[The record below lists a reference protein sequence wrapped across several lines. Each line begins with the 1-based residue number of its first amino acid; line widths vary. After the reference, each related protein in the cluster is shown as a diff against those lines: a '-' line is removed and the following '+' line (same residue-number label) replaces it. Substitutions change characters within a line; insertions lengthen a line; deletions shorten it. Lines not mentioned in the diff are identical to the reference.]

1 MRTDSDV
8 DVMNLV
14 TVLAGSETVAVEN
27 FVATLVTVATLP
39 GCVTSLTEVAKEV
52 DKTVEVEAFSVVAG
66 RPALV
71 LVAVTQDVW
80 PGRVK
85 TAVLV
90 NCVIVELIVTV
101 VVPAARASRPLR
113 KKRAAG
119 EGAQVIVVFLVVVW
133 TEVYENVLVC
143 AFAVVVFSIR
153 LPDREMV
160 LVVLKPFCVLVT
172 YEV

>member
-1 MRTDSDV
+1 
-8 DVMNLV
+8 
-14 TVLAGSETVAVEN
+14 
-27 FVATLVTVATLP
+27 
-39 GCVTSLTEVAKEV
+39 LTEVAKEV
-52 DKTVEVEAFSVVAG
+52 DNTVEVEAFSVVAG

-133 TEVYENVLVC
+133 IEVYEKVLVC

-160 LVVLKPFCVLVT
+160 LVVL
-172 YEV
+172 